1 MNFVSDNQLYQF
13 LKEPQI
19 KLLDSGSQGQCYHDR
34 SNNRVYKIFNGF
46 FDVED
51 KIDYNSEDILKFS
64 KVLNSTYIWASDVIT
79 VNNEVVGYVTPY
91 IRGVNLCRINPLNI
105 DMVKLIYDL
114 ENVYKDNVT
123 ISQNGIVAYDVMYN
137 ILYGKK
143 GINIIDTDDYNFNYF
158 GRSYEEILKINNRNI
173 NYAFKVFLVDNYF
186 DEFINQFNELREMY
200 NDLDLKSTI
209 FILELHRKLSEYL
222 GLEIVGLKDALQFRN
237 KKKIREKDL
246 KIQRLFR

>member
-123 ISQNGIVAYDVMYN
+123 ISKNGIVAYDVMYN

-186 DEFINQFNELREMY
+186 DEFVNRFYELREMY
-200 NDLDLKSTI
+200 NDLDLESTI
-209 FILELHRKLSEYL
+209 FILELQRKLSEYL
-222 GLEIVGLKDALQFRN
+222 E
-237 KKKIREKDL
+237 
-246 KIQRLFR
+246 

>member
-34 SNNRVYKIFNGF
+34 SNNRVYKIFNVF

-51 KIDYNSEDILKFS
+51 EIDYNSEDILKFS

-91 IRGVNLCRINPLNI
+91 IKGVNLCRINPLNI
-105 DMVKLIYDL
+105 DMVKLIRNL
-114 ENVYKDNVT
+114 ENVYKDNIT

>member
-1 MNFVSDNQLYQF
+1 MNFISDSQLYYF
-13 LKEPQI
+13 LKEPKI
-19 KLLDSGSQGQCYHDR
+19 KLLDYGTQGLCYHDR
-34 SNNRVYKIFNGF
+34 SNNKVYKIFKGF

-51 KIDYNSEDILKFS
+51 KVDYNSEDILKFS

-79 VNNEVVGYVTPY
+79 VNSEVVGYVTPY
-91 IRGVNLCRINPLNI
+91 IKGVNLSRINPLNI
-105 DMVKLIYDL
+105 GMVKLIHDL
-114 ENVYKDNVT
+114 ENVYRDNIT

-143 GINIIDTDDYNFNYF
+143 GINIIDTDEYNFNCF

-200 NDLDLKSTI
+200 NDLDLESTI
-209 FILELHRKLSEYL
+209 FILELQRKLSEYL
-222 GLEIVGLKDALQFRN
+222 DSEIVCLRDALQLKN
-237 KKKIREKDL
+237 KKKIREKKL
-246 KIQRLFR
+246 KIRRSF